1 MTPDNC
7 TIGESTAI
15 LVFDIMRD
23 PDAILDR
30 PVTVEFFTDS
40 GTASGTQKHWF
51 GLLYV
56 VCVCVE
62 EVFHIHLFEL
72 VCIKYFNFQ
81 ILVILNIL
89 LKS

>member
-56 VCVCVE
+56 VCVCVC
-62 EVFHIHLFEL
+62 VWKRSSTFTF
-72 VCIKYFNFQ
+72 
-81 ILVILNIL
+81 LNWYVSNI
-89 LKS
+89 SISRSS